1 VSSKVLSA
9 TTLGLT
15 SHLVEVEADTHPG
28 MYVFSI
34 VGLPDATVKESKD
47 RVNAAIKNCGFKPPH
62 MCGHVTVNLAPA
74 DIQKIGP
81 LYDLPIALGFLLA
94 TKQIDFDADSKLFVG
109 ELSLDGKIRAVNGV
123 LPIAMM
129 AKEKNIGEIFVPLEN
144 ASEAGIVK
152 NLHVIPVK
160 NFKNLVSHLLGEK
173 KIAPHPEQD
182 LEKFFDTQSCQFDM
196 AHVKGQEH
204 AKRAL
209 EIAAAG
215 AHNVL
220 ML

>member
-1 VSSKVLSA
+1 MSSKVLSA

-15 SHLVEVEADTHPG
+15 SHLVEVEVDTHSG

-34 VGLPDATVKESKD
+34 VGLPDATVKEAKD
-47 RVNAAIKNCGFKPPH
+47 RVNAAIKNCNFKPPYQ
-62 MCGHVTVNLAPA
+62 CGHVTANLAPA
-74 DIQKIGP
+74 DIQKVGP
-81 LYDLPIALGFLLA
+81 LYDLPIAIGFLLA
-94 TKQIDFDADSKLFVG
+94 TKQIDFDANGKLFVG

-129 AKEKNIGEIFVPLEN
+129 AKEKNLAEIFVPKEN
-144 ASEAGIVK
+144 AGEASIVK
-152 NLHVIPVK
+152 GIKVIPAE
-160 NFKNLVSHLLGEK
+160 NFKDLIAHLLKEK
-173 KIAPHPEQD
+173 EIAPHPEQN
-182 LEKFFDTQSCQFDM
+182 LEKLFEPQTYHLDM
-196 AHVKGQEH
+196 THVKGQEH

-215 AHNVL
+215 GHNVL

>member
-1 VSSKVLSA
+1 MSSKVLSA

-15 SHLVEVEADTHPG
+15 SHLVEVEVDTHSG

-34 VGLPDATVKESKD
+34 VGLPDATVKEAKD
-47 RVNAAIKNCGFKPPH
+47 RVNAAIKNCGFKPPYQ
-62 MCGHVTVNLAPA
+62 CGHVTANLAPA
-74 DIQKIGP
+74 DIRKEGP
-81 LYDLPIALGFLLA
+81 LYDLPIALGFLLT
-94 TKQIDFDADSKLFVG
+94 TKQIDFGTNDKLFVG
-109 ELSLDGKIRAVNGV
+109 ELSLDGKIRPVNGV

-129 AKEKNIGEIFVPLEN
+129 AKEKNISEIFVPFEN
-144 ASEAGIVK
+144 AGEASIVK
-152 NLHVIPVK
+152 GLKVIPAD
-160 NFKNLVSHLLGEK
+160 NFKDLVAHLLGEK
-173 KIAPHPEQD
+173 IITPHPEQD
-182 LEKFFDTQSCQFDM
+182 LRKLFEPQTYHLDM

-215 AHNVL
+215 GHNVL